1 MRKLF
6 RQELEEYC
14 ARSGKTPEE
23 ILTLGESA
31 VTNCEDPEQKP
42 FLEVHVK
49 LFRALLDL
57 TEEEC
62 GEVLEALEEIKG

>member
-6 RQELEEYC
+6 RQELEEYY
-14 ARSGKTPEE
+14 AKIGKTPEE
-23 ILTLGESA
+23 ILASEESA
-31 VTNCEDPEQKP
+31 ATNCEDPEQKP

-62 GEVLEALEEIKG
+62 GEVLRAMEEIKG

>member
-1 MRKLF
+1 MRKMF
-6 RQELEEYC
+6 RQELEEYY
-14 ARSGKTPEE
+14 AKIGKTPEE
-23 ILTLGESA
+23 ILASEESA
-31 VTNCEDPEQKP
+31 AKNCEDPEQKQ

-62 GEVLEALEEIKG
+62 GEVLEVLEEIRS